1 MKKISLVF
9 ITTGLVFLAC
19 GPARTIVPTLT
30 LAPTATP
37 GPAAAE
43 LLVSKANPGSL
54 ILDAKSLY
62 WSNCDAWESKNGTIK
77 ALSKSRATVETL
89 ASGQACPF
97 SLKADG
103 NALYW
108 IDHEGIEGGVH
119 NVFRLPKNGGTP
131 EVVTSDSS
139 VFRTLLVDD
148 TYLYWWT
155 KDGAGM
161 RLPKSGSGQPE
172 ALPFPAKY
180 ILASDGA
187 EVYWQ
192 NANGDLIRSGKDGSQ
207 PVTLAP
213 GSDFAPA
220 EVGGH
225 RISSS
230 IVAVF
235 PRQSEVYFKVYTDGN
250 PGMVS
255 CSDQHTTLMKAAKNG
270 GKAVAVAQA
279 AGFADALLV
288 EPAVYFGGGCIEG
301 ISKVRLESQAS
312 EVFIK
317 DPTPVW
323 FLISDGE
330 FIYWVTR
337 GDGSILRA
345 LE

>member
-9 ITTGLVFLAC
+9 ITAGLVFLAC
-19 GPARTIVPTLT
+19 GPARIIVPTLT
-30 LAPTATP
+30 LVPTATA
-37 GPAAAE
+37 GPAVAE

-54 ILDAKSLY
+54 ILDAQSLY

-77 ALSKSRATVETL
+77 ALSKSQGTVETL

-97 SLKADG
+97 SLKADE

-108 IDHEGIEGGVH
+108 IDHEEIEGGVH
-119 NVFRLPKNGGTP
+119 NIFRLPKNGGQP

-148 TYLYWWT
+148 SYLYWWT

-161 RLPKSGSGQPE
+161 RLPKNGSGHPE
-172 ALPFPAKY
+172 ALPIPAKY
-180 ILASDGA
+180 IMAFDGA
-187 EVYWQ
+187 DVYWL
-192 NANGDLIRSGKDGSQ
+192 NANEDLIRSGKDGSQ
-207 PVTLAP
+207 AVTLAP

-220 EVGGH
+220 TLGGH
-225 RISSS
+225 QIFSS

-255 CSDQHTTLMKAAKNG
+255 CSDQHTTMMRVAKNG
-270 GKAVAVAQA
+270 GKPVAVAQA
-279 AGFADALLV
+279 AGFADTLLV
-288 EPAVYFGGGCIEG
+288 EPSVYFGGNCLEG
-301 ISKVRLESQAS
+301 ISKVSIESQAS
-312 EVFIK
+312 ETFIK
-317 DPTPVW
+317 DSTPVW
-323 FLISDGE
+323 FLNNDGE

-337 GDGSILRA
+337 GDGTIERA
-345 LE
+345 RK